1 MLSPAEFHARHRAG
15 APFLLPNAWD
25 LASARW
31 LRAGGF
37 DVVGTTSLGVAV
49 EAGMPDGAGATAEET
64 VELAAR
70 ILDAGLAVT
79 VDLESGFS
87 CDPSEVARLAAR
99 LAALGVVG
107 LNLEDSDP
115 SGALVDPGLAAE
127 KVAAVAA
134 AAPALYLNARTDV
147 FWLAEATPAAAG
159 AASLRPAPPRAGA
172 PLEVLLE
179 ERRAEAVRRAR
190 RYLEAGADGIFV
202 PGSLSAETIAAIASE
217 LPAPLNV
224 LPQAGMG
231 LGRLGELGVARVS
244 TGSLLFRA
252 ALGAVG
258 EAVDEAA
265 TGRAGGRGAAVGRAR
280 PTYAEVVALE

>member
-1 MLSPAEFHARHRAG
+1 MLSPAEFRARHRAG
-15 APFLLPNAWD
+15 TPFLLPNAWD

-49 EAGMPDGAGATAEET
+49 EAGMQDGAGATAEET
-64 VELAAR
+64 VELATR

-87 CDPSEVARLAAR
+87 DDPSEVARLAAR

-134 AAPALYLNARTDV
+134 AAPGLYLNARTDV
-147 FWLAEATPAAAG
+147 FWLAEAAPAAG
-159 AASLRPAPPRAGA
+159 RAASPRPAPPVEEA
-172 PLEVLLE
+172 PSEALI

-202 PGSLSAETIAAIASE
+202 PGSLGAGTIAVLASE

-231 LGRLGELGVARVS
+231 LGRLGELGVARVG

-265 TGRAGGRGAAVGRAR
+265 TGRTGGRAAGVGRAR